1 MKMLL
6 DSQISA
12 QVAAWLRKMGHDVRE
27 VRDDP
32 ILRGADDSTLV
43 QTAWREGRVLVS
55 ASRAFAR
62 FISREGG
69 WRPGAILLL
78 AGDPRPRVQ
87 RQTLQTL
94 LEKLPETKLMSSL
107 VTVEGHR
114 ARVYPLVAR
123 PPEKATPELQP
134 RLREPFPS
142 PSPAAPDRNPL
153 ACPVCGYTMKAL
165 HGCKQVCPACG
176 YLSSCSMDQ

>member
-1 MKMLL
+1 MNLLL

-12 QVAAWLRKMGHDVRE
+12 HVATQLRKMGHDVRE

-32 ILRGADDSTLV
+32 ILQGADDVTLL

-55 ASRAFAR
+55 ASPAFAR
-62 FISREGG
+62 LISRESG

-87 RQTLQTL
+87 MQTLQTL
-94 LEKLPETKLMSSL
+94 LQKLPEAKLMTSL
-107 VTVEGHR
+107 VIVEGHR
-114 ARVYPLVAR
+114 ARVYPLTAR
-123 PPEKATPELQP
+123 PLEEATPELQP
-134 RLREPFPS
+134 RSLEPLPS
-142 PSPAAPDRNPL
+142 PSATSSAPSYL
-153 ACPVCGYTMKAL
+153 ACPVCGYTLKPL

-176 YLSSCSMDQ
+176 YLSSCSMD